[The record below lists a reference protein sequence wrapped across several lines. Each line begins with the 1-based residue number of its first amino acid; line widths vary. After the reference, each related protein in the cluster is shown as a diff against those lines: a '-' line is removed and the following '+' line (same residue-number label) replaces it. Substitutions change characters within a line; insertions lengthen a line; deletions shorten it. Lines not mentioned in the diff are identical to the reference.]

1 MFDLL
6 VILFREIRCLSFL
19 GVKGW
24 IYLQNFQ
31 GSLTNWDGWRWVE
44 VGGGGGGGGGGET
57 SINVPSCF
65 ILWTMVGCAW
75 QNIVR
80 KMLRNVPSVARNVAQ
95 GYMKVQGDYL
105 EVFRSSIEV
114 YDGKTY
120 FNQQVSHW
128 FDDYFFSHIQVRST
142 LEEALGNFFLEIS
155 FVVHPVGVVMELW
168 WRNSR
173 IVSLLSQRE
182 SPERSKGPRARESR
196 HAPLSQPS

>member
-1 MFDLL
+1 MNYGRL
-6 VILFREIRCLSFL
+6 CLTKHS
-19 GVKGW
+19 
-24 IYLQNFQ
+24 
-31 GSLTNWDGWRWVE
+31 
-44 VGGGGGGGGGGET
+44 
-57 SINVPSCF
+57 
-65 ILWTMVGCAW
+65 A
-75 QNIVR
+75 

-182 SPERSKGPRARESR
+182 SPERSKGPRADMLLSHSRRNHQHRVPLAESFYTWQNVKMLTELII
-196 HAPLSQPS
+196 ASITNLN